1 MPPALPQAA
10 ILRVAK
16 TTSYFWRFFSLH
28 CSLAAKGAWTISA
41 NSQLVQEDAHLLAS
55 FFPFPKDQLPQG
67 KWGDLVP
74 WSTHSSCPVL
84 PAPRELCLQL
94 SPFHLPLWGSQA
106 ICDPD
111 SLGLNRSSLPS
122 ATRKSSPPGGLS
134 QGEVAA
140 NWTMSGALARP
151 TGGLA
156 IDKAL
161 EDQPSWRGVGFPLSP
176 EKVVANQLQNGSCGA
191 TWGGVRGH
199 LDLSFPEPSWD
210 LEGIHPLVGGACDHH
225 CPNSYFQGAVPGLGA
240 YLKVSD
246 LAQARAQG
254 GPRSPPASSYR

>member
-1 MPPALPQAA
+1 MLTYWLLFFLSQRISSLRESGVTWSPGLPIVVVQFFLPPANF
-10 ILRVAK
+10 V
-16 TTSYFWRFFSLH
+16 FS
-28 CSLAAKGAWTISA
+28 C
-41 NSQLVQEDAHLLAS
+41 LL
-55 FFPFPKDQLPQG
+55 
-67 KWGDLVP
+67 
-74 WSTHSSCPVL
+74 ST
-84 PAPRELCLQL
+84 CL
-94 SPFHLPLWGSQA
+94 SGGSQA

-199 LDLSFPEPSWD
+199 LDLSFPEASRD
-210 LEGIHPLVGGACDHH
+210 LEGIHPPAGGACDHH
-225 CPNSYFQGAVPGLGA
+225 CPNSYFQGAVPSLGA
-240 YLKVSD
+240 HLKVSD

-254 GPRSPPASSYR
+254 GPSSPPASSYR